1 MNVREALEIAI
12 DYEHKVRDHYVKG
25 SSQILD
31 PRGKKVFETL
41 AREEQR
47 HVEYLESRLDE
58 WHRTG
63 KVTNEPLS
71 SVLPSAEWIEN
82 AKHRFEEGH
91 DPSIAVQAELDL
103 LKVALE
109 LEHKASGFYLEL
121 VTTLPEPD
129 RPLFARFLD
138 IEQGHVA
145 IVQAEINSVSGLG
158 TWFDFMEFSLEAG

>member
-12 DYEHKVRDHYVKG
+12 DYEHQVRDHYLKG
-25 SSQILD
+25 ATEILD
-31 PRGKKVFETL
+31 PRGQKVFATL

-63 KVTNEPLS
+63 KVTNEPLTS
-71 SVLPSAEWIEN
+71 ILPPPEWIDE
-82 AKHRFEEGH
+82 ARKRFAGGH
-91 DPSIAVQAELDL
+91 DPAIAVQAELDL
-103 LKVALE
+103 LKVALG

-121 VTTLPEPD
+121 VTTLPADD

-158 TWFDFMEFSLEAG
+158 TWFDIMEFSLEAG